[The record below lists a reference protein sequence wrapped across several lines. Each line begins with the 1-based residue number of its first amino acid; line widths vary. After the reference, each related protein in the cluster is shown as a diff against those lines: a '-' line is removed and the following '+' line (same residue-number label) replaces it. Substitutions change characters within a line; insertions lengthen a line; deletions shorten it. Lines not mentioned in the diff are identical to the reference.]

1 MISTKVDT
9 KLDLRGLG
17 NLAKRLTTLA
27 RTKAEVGFFQG
38 DAYDD
43 GTPVAQVAAYNE
55 YGTRFHPQRP
65 FMQETLENKTNLQ
78 AIIKLMKQAARASI
92 LNTGGARSLM
102 QLLGKL
108 VADEIKVTIANYP
121 GHNSPQTIATKGF
134 DRPLFDTGKML
145 ESVRFRIPGAVV

>member
-38 DAYDD
+38 DTYDD
-43 GTPVAQVAAYNE
+43 GTSVAQVAAWNE

-65 FMQETLENKTNLQ
+65 FMQETLENKANLQ
-78 AIIKLMKQAARASI
+78 AIVKILAQAARASI
-92 LNTGGARSLM
+92 LNQGNARSIM
-102 QLLGKL
+102 RLLGKL
-108 VADEIKVTIANYP
+108 VADEIKITIANYP

-134 DRPLFDTGKML
+134 DRPLYDTGKML
-145 ESVRFRIPGAVV
+145 DSVRFRIPGAAV